1 MVTFGLIQRAT
12 QEFLA
17 GMITHEVVI
26 ISLRYGLFDGRAWT
40 LGGYGMRPLARERKR
55 GHPALF
61 MAAARH
67 RGRLLRAELVAQRMV
82 QDKVRL
88 RGVCT
93 DPEHELVAL
102 VAHRPGKP
110 RPHRR
115 LVHPRLRLIP
125 DANQGAVVHAPLPT
139 APQPAS
145 SGGAAGPAE
154 PSRLRAAGL
163 ASELL
168 RPPPGCAAPG
178 RRYLPVVEALL
189 CASSFEWDE
198 TAAGWA
204 AMPSG

>member
-1 MVTFGLIQRAT
+1 MVTFGLLQRAT

-17 GMITHEVVI
+17 RMIPHEAVI

-40 LGGYGMRPLARERKR
+40 LGGYGMRPLARERKK

-67 RGRLLRAELVAQRMV
+67 RGRLLRAEPVAQQMV

-93 DPEHELVAL
+93 DLEHELVAL
-102 VAHRPGKP
+102 IAHRPGKP

-139 APQPAS
+139 APQPGQFGRGGRP
-145 SGGAAGPAE
+145 GGAESAH
-154 PSRLRAAGL
+154 
-163 ASELL
+163 
-168 RPPPGCAAPG
+168 G
-178 RRYLPVVEALL
+178 RRI
-189 CASSFEWDE
+189 
-198 TAAGWA
+198 GK
-204 AMPSG
+204 